1 VPRHG
6 GLRKR
11 PCDFCGGKG
20 FKVPKKTLAKLT
32 GRRFI
37 CAAPPN
43 QFPRAHW
50 EPSNEHLA
58 IMSGETVVGT
68 LMQQTGG
75 TLGDGWFWSITAC

>member
-58 IMSGETVVGT
+58 IMSVSVSQPTRGLAARRSSER
-68 LMQQTGG
+68 
-75 TLGDGWFWSITAC
+75 W